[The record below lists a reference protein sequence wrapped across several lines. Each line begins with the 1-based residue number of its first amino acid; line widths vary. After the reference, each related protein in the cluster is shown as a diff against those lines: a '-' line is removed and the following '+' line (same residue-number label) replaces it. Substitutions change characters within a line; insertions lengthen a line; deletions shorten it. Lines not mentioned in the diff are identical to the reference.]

1 MPTAFQCSSWK
12 SPSCHRY
19 VSAVFLYDLSMPESS
34 LVLDTIC
41 MLAMYLP
48 ALLSSIQA
56 HLQLSLRIP
65 FTHLS
70 VEASYL
76 PHWPGPFAPL
86 QLSPLAI
93 HIDLSVFQC
102 SFALQAPLPEL
113 TTAQTSALRRRPW
126 PVSLDASRF
135 QVLLPSSSAP
145 IPWWSTDWTHV
156 QFLSYYCEWV

>member
-1 MPTAFQCSSWK
+1 MPTTFQCSSWI
-12 SPSCHRY
+12 SPSCHWY
-19 VSAVFLYDLSMPESS
+19 VSAVFLYDLSTLVSS

-86 QLSPLAI
+86 QLSQLLI
-93 HIDLSVFQC
+93 HISLSVFQC
-102 SFALQAPLPEL
+102 SFALQAPPHEP

-126 PVSLDASRF
+126 PVWLDASRF